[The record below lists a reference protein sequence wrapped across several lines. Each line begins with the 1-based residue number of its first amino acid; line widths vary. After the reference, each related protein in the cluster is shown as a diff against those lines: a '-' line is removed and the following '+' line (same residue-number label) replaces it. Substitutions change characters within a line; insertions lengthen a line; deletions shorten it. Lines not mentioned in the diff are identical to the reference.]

1 MSWESVLEALVL
13 ASFSAKVT
21 PEHIEA
27 AFRGPSSCSG
37 PDMDPS
43 TPSTQSGTESCHGDP
58 RLANEASRPFGEL
71 PQACVN
77 APENR

>member
-1 MSWESVLEALVL
+1 MSWESILEAPVL

-27 AFRGPSSCSG
+27 AVRGPFSCSG

-43 TPSTQSGTESCHGDP
+43 TPSLGQSCHGDP

-77 APENR
+77 PPENR

>member
-1 MSWESVLEALVL
+1 MSWESILEAPVL

-43 TPSTQSGTESCHGDP
+43 TPSLGQSLVMETHGWLMRPPGPSESSP
-58 RLANEASRPFGEL
+58 RH
-71 PQACVN
+71 V
-77 APENR
+77 